1 MDPIMIGIAAVV
13 ILVIVAG
20 VFLMKKGK
28 NETTVDTQTQ
38 VKRPK
43 TLAEQQREL
52 ELQRQSHMPSPATP
66 DLSQTTLQTVQTPN
80 IAESAQHELQ
90 AAEQLIQTQDY
101 DGAITTLRR
110 ALKNHPSHSELN
122 FTLLNSY
129 ALAKDYQHF
138 NTFYLEVLA
147 LNDADLTTQ
156 ANNLKMLVDEEQRIS
171 ARSTVMT
178 DTAEAV
184 ESDGLDFD
192 LPGFKQDSDKPAIN
206 STLQVAMPSVTE
218 AAQPANPVDG
228 ISNNADNELDFD
240 FALDVPETKIAPVTP
255 VPPATKPT
263 TETTAAQ
270 PQSNELTFADFD
282 FDLPSNEP
290 ATAETVPAPALESPT
305 EIFAPIDEPVTTASA
320 SNVNNNNNAISDS
333 DFDFDFSL
341 PETQSTPT
349 ATATAPMLTSPTAA
363 PSADNNIADDFDF
376 DFALDVPET
385 KIAPVTPV
393 PPATKPTTETT
404 AAQPQSNELTFADFD
419 FDLPSNE
426 PATAETVPAP
436 ALESPTEI
444 FAPIDEPVTTASAS
458 NVNNNN
464 NAISD
469 SDFDFDFSL
478 PETQSTPTATATAPM
493 LTSPTAAPSADNNI
507 ADDFD
512 FDFEL
517 NAEPAVTVTP
527 TNDATTETDLSFGAS
542 DIKASSNLTSDAAT
556 SVPFAS
562 DEATDIASFAL
573 DDELLRQAEAASL
586 AKPATPSVAEP
597 VVDLAEVSAP
607 EVKAPKPSDSLLISD
622 DMFDLSFDDST
633 TQAATPANTQ
643 TTTTPIASPETTS
656 IADNAISTT
665 APVVEDLSAILD
677 VIKDID
683 TDTLNV
689 DLAEQYVNLGEYD
702 SAKRL
707 LDEIKDSNNT
717 ALVERATALRQ
728 RIA

>member
-28 NETTVDTQTQ
+28 SQTTVDTQTQ

-52 ELQRQSHMPSPATP
+52 ELQRQSQQPSPYAAP
-66 DLSQTTLQTVQTPN
+66 NLPQSTLQAAQTLN
-80 IAESAQHELQ
+80 TAESAQHELQ

-110 ALKNHPSHSELN
+110 ALKNHPSHSGLN

-138 NTFYLEVLA
+138 NSFYSEVLA

-156 ANNLKMLVDEEQRIS
+156 ANNLKMLVDEEQSIN

-178 DTAEAV
+178 HTPEAV
-184 ESDGLDFD
+184 ESDVLDFD
-192 LPGFKQDSDKPAIN
+192 LPGFNKQESDKPAIN
-206 STLQVAMPSVTE
+206 STSQVAMPSVTE
-218 AAQPANPVDG
+218 MAQPATLANG
-228 ISNNADNELDFD
+228 ASNNADNELDFD

-255 VPPATKPT
+255 VPPETKPT

-270 PQSNELTFADFD
+270 PQSDELTFDDFD

-290 ATAETVPAPALESPT
+290 ATAKTVAAPALESPT

-320 SNVNNNNNAISDS
+320 SNVNNEAISDS

-349 ATATAPMLTSPTAA
+349 ATAVEPMIMTQTAA
-363 PSADNNIADDFDF
+363 PSADNIADDFDF
-376 DFALDVPET
+376 DFD
-385 KIAPVTPV
+385 
-393 PPATKPTTETT
+393 
-404 AAQPQSNELTFADFD
+404 
-419 FDLPSNE
+419 
-426 PATAETVPAP
+426 
-436 ALESPTEI
+436 
-444 FAPIDEPVTTASAS
+444 
-458 NVNNNN
+458 
-464 NAISD
+464 
-469 SDFDFDFSL
+469 
-478 PETQSTPTATATAPM
+478 
-493 LTSPTAAPSADNNI
+493 
-507 ADDFD
+507 
-512 FDFEL
+512 L
-517 NAEPAVTVTP
+517 NAEPAVTP
-527 TNDATTETDLSFGAS
+527 TNDATTETALSFGAS
-542 DIKASSNLTSDAAT
+542 DTKASSNLTSDAAT

-573 DDELLRQAEAASL
+573 DDELILQAEAATL
-586 AKPATPSVAEP
+586 ATVATPSVTEP

-607 EVKAPKPSDSLLISD
+607 IEVKAPSQSDSLLISD
-622 DMFDLSFDDST
+622 DMFDFALDDDTTKAQDATSNVLVTEPTPSDDLIDLSFDDT
-633 TQAATPANTQ
+633 ATQATNQ
-643 TTTTPIASPETTS
+643 TTTTRTASLETTS
-656 IADNAISTT
+656 IADNVSLTT

-717 ALVERATALRQ
+717 ALVERAAALRQ

>member
-28 NETTVDTQTQ
+28 SQTTVDTQTQ

-52 ELQRQSHMPSPATP
+52 ELQRQSQQPSPYAA
-66 DLSQTTLQTVQTPN
+66 PN
-80 IAESAQHELQ
+80 LPQSTLQ
-90 AAEQLIQTQDY
+90 AAQT
-101 DGAITTLRR
+101 
-110 ALKNHPSHSELN
+110 LN
-122 FTLLNSY
+122 LN
-129 ALAKDYQHF
+129 A
-138 NTFYLEVLA
+138 
-147 LNDADLTTQ
+147 Q
-156 ANNLKMLVDEEQRIS
+156 ANNLKTLVDEEQSIN
-171 ARSTVMT
+171 ARSTAMT
-178 DTAEAV
+178 HTAEAV
-184 ESDGLDFD
+184 EPDGLDFD

-206 STLQVAMPSVTE
+206 STLHVVRPTVTQV
-218 AAQPANPVDG
+218 AQPANPVDG
-228 ISNNADNELDFD
+228 ISSKADNELDFD
-240 FALDVPETKIAPVTP
+240 FALDVPETKIAPL
-255 VPPATKPT
+255 T

-270 PQSNELTFADFD
+270 SQSNEFTFDDFD
-282 FDLPSNEP
+282 FDLPSKQP
-290 ATAETVPAPALESPT
+290 ATAATVAAPALESPT

-333 DFDFDFSL
+333 GFDFDFSL
-341 PETQSTPT
+341 PETQSTPA
-349 ATATAPMLTSPTAA
+349 ATATAPMLTT
-363 PSADNNIADDFDF
+363 
-376 DFALDVPET
+376 
-385 KIAPVTPV
+385 
-393 PPATKPTTETT
+393 
-404 AAQPQSNELTFADFD
+404 
-419 FDLPSNE
+419 
-426 PATAETVPAP
+426 
-436 ALESPTEI
+436 
-444 FAPIDEPVTTASAS
+444 
-458 NVNNNN
+458 
-464 NAISD
+464 
-469 SDFDFDFSL
+469 
-478 PETQSTPTATATAPM
+478 
-493 LTSPTAAPSADNNI
+493 PTAAPSADNNI

-527 TNDATTETDLSFGAS
+527 TNDATTEAALSFDTS
-542 DIKASSNLTSDAAT
+542 DIKSSSNLTSDAVT
-556 SVPFAS
+556 SVPVAS

-597 VVDLAEVSAP
+597 VVDLAEVN
-607 EVKAPKPSDSLLISD
+607 APKPSDSLLISD

-643 TTTTPIASPETTS
+643 TTTTPTASPETTS
-656 IADNAISTT
+656 IADKASLKT

>member
-20 VFLMKKGK
+20 FFLMKKGK

-52 ELQRQSHMPSPATP
+52 ELQRQSQMPSPAAP
-66 DLSQTTLQTVQTPN
+66 DLPQTTLQTAQTLN
-80 IAESAQHELQ
+80 TTENAQHELQ

-101 DGAITTLRR
+101 EGAITTLRR
-110 ALKNHPSHSELN
+110 ALKNHPSHSGLN

-138 NTFYLEVLA
+138 NSFYLEVLA
-147 LNDADLTTQ
+147 VNNADLTTQ
-156 ANNLKMLVDEEQRIS
+156 ANNLKMLVDEEQRIT
-171 ARSTVMT
+171 ARSAAMT
-178 DTAEAV
+178 HTAEAV

-206 STLQVAMPSVTE
+206 STSQVAMPSVTE
-218 AAQPANPVDG
+218 AAQPATLANG
-228 ISNNADNELDFD
+228 ASNNADNELDFD

-255 VPPATKPT
+255 VPPETKPT

-270 PQSNELTFADFD
+270 PQSDELTFDDFD

-290 ATAETVPAPALESPT
+290 ATAKTVAAPALESPT
-305 EIFAPIDEPVTTASA
+305 EIVTPVKEESVTTTLA
-320 SNVNNNNNAISDS
+320 SNVNNEAISDS

-349 ATATAPMLTSPTAA
+349 ATAVEPMIMTQTAA
-363 PSADNNIADDFDF
+363 PSADNIADDFDF
-376 DFALDVPET
+376 DFD
-385 KIAPVTPV
+385 
-393 PPATKPTTETT
+393 
-404 AAQPQSNELTFADFD
+404 
-419 FDLPSNE
+419 
-426 PATAETVPAP
+426 
-436 ALESPTEI
+436 
-444 FAPIDEPVTTASAS
+444 
-458 NVNNNN
+458 
-464 NAISD
+464 
-469 SDFDFDFSL
+469 
-478 PETQSTPTATATAPM
+478 
-493 LTSPTAAPSADNNI
+493 
-507 ADDFD
+507 
-512 FDFEL
+512 L
-517 NAEPAVTVTP
+517 NAEPAVTP
-527 TNDATTETDLSFGAS
+527 TNDATTETALSFGAS
-542 DIKASSNLTSDAAT
+542 DTKASSNLTSDAAT

-573 DDELLRQAEAASL
+573 DDELILQAEAASL

-597 VVDLAEVSAP
+597 VVDLAEVNAP
-607 EVKAPKPSDSLLISD
+607 NPSDSLLISD

-643 TTTTPIASPETTS
+643 TTTTPTASLETTS
-656 IADNAISTT
+656 IADNVSLTT

>member
-28 NETTVDTQTQ
+28 SQTTVDTQTQ

-52 ELQRQSHMPSPATP
+52 ELQRQSQQPSPYAA
-66 DLSQTTLQTVQTPN
+66 PN
-80 IAESAQHELQ
+80 LPQSTLQ
-90 AAEQLIQTQDY
+90 AAQT
-101 DGAITTLRR
+101 
-110 ALKNHPSHSELN
+110 LN
-122 FTLLNSY
+122 LN
-129 ALAKDYQHF
+129 A
-138 NTFYLEVLA
+138 
-147 LNDADLTTQ
+147 Q
-156 ANNLKMLVDEEQRIS
+156 ANNLKTLVDEEQSIN
-171 ARSTVMT
+171 ARSTAMT
-178 DTAEAV
+178 HTAEAV
-184 ESDGLDFD
+184 EPDGLDFD

-206 STLQVAMPSVTE
+206 STLHVVRPTVTQV
-218 AAQPANPVDG
+218 AQPANPVDG
-228 ISNNADNELDFD
+228 ISSKADNELDFD
-240 FALDVPETKIAPVTP
+240 FALDVPETKIAPLPT
-255 VPPATKPT
+255 ATEPT

-270 PQSNELTFADFD
+270 SQSNEFTFDDFD
-282 FDLPSNEP
+282 FDLPSKQP
-290 ATAETVPAPALESPT
+290 ATAATVAAPVLESPT
-305 EIFAPIDEPVTTASA
+305 EIVAPVTEEPVTTTSA
-320 SNVNNNNNAISDS
+320 SNVNNNAISDS
-333 DFDFDFSL
+333 GFDFDFSL
-341 PETQSTPT
+341 PETQSTPA
-349 ATATAPMLTSPTAA
+349 ATATAPMLTT
-363 PSADNNIADDFDF
+363 
-376 DFALDVPET
+376 
-385 KIAPVTPV
+385 
-393 PPATKPTTETT
+393 
-404 AAQPQSNELTFADFD
+404 
-419 FDLPSNE
+419 
-426 PATAETVPAP
+426 
-436 ALESPTEI
+436 
-444 FAPIDEPVTTASAS
+444 
-458 NVNNNN
+458 
-464 NAISD
+464 
-469 SDFDFDFSL
+469 
-478 PETQSTPTATATAPM
+478 
-493 LTSPTAAPSADNNI
+493 PTAAPSADNNI

-527 TNDATTETDLSFGAS
+527 TNDATTEADLSFDAS
-542 DIKASSNLTSDAAT
+542 DIKASSNLTSDAVT
-556 SVPFAS
+556 SVPVAS

-597 VVDLAEVSAP
+597 VVDLAEVN
-607 EVKAPKPSDSLLISD
+607 APKPSDSLLISD

-656 IADNAISTT
+656 IADKASLTT
-665 APVVEDLSAILD
+665 APVVEDLSEILD

-717 ALVERATALRQ
+717 ALVERAAALRQ

>member
-1 MDPIMIGIAAVV
+1 MDPIMMGIAAVV
-13 ILVIVAG
+13 ILVIIAG

-28 NETTVDTQTQ
+28 SQTTVDTQTQ

-52 ELQRQSHMPSPATP
+52 ELQRQSQMPSPAAP
-66 DLSQTTLQTVQTPN
+66 DIPQTILQTVQTLN
-80 IAESAQHELQ
+80 TAESAQHELQ

-110 ALKNHPSHSELN
+110 ALKNHPSHSGLN

-138 NTFYLEVLA
+138 NSFYSEVLA

-156 ANNLKMLVDEEQRIS
+156 ANNLKMLVDEEQSIN
-171 ARSTVMT
+171 ARSAAMT
-178 DTAEAV
+178 HTPEAV
-184 ESDGLDFD
+184 ESDVLDFD
-192 LPGFKQDSDKPAIN
+192 LPGFNKQESDKPAIN
-206 STLQVAMPSVTE
+206 STSQVAMPSVTE
-218 AAQPANPVDG
+218 MAQPATLANG
-228 ISNNADNELDFD
+228 ANSNADNELDFD

-255 VPPATKPT
+255 VPPETKPT

-270 PQSNELTFADFD
+270 PQSDELTFDDFD

-290 ATAETVPAPALESPT
+290 ATAKTVAAPALESPT
-305 EIFAPIDEPVTTASA
+305 EIVTPVKEESVTTTLA
-320 SNVNNNNNAISDS
+320 SNVNNEAISDS

-349 ATATAPMLTSPTAA
+349 ATAVEPMIMTQTAA
-363 PSADNNIADDFDF
+363 PSADNIADDFDF
-376 DFALDVPET
+376 DFD
-385 KIAPVTPV
+385 
-393 PPATKPTTETT
+393 
-404 AAQPQSNELTFADFD
+404 
-419 FDLPSNE
+419 
-426 PATAETVPAP
+426 
-436 ALESPTEI
+436 
-444 FAPIDEPVTTASAS
+444 
-458 NVNNNN
+458 
-464 NAISD
+464 
-469 SDFDFDFSL
+469 
-478 PETQSTPTATATAPM
+478 
-493 LTSPTAAPSADNNI
+493 
-507 ADDFD
+507 
-512 FDFEL
+512 L
-517 NAEPAVTVTP
+517 NAEPAVTP
-527 TNDATTETDLSFGAS
+527 TNDATTETALSFGAS
-542 DIKASSNLTSDAAT
+542 DTKASSNLTSDAAT
-556 SVPFAS
+556 SVPVAS

-573 DDELLRQAEAASL
+573 DDELILQAEAATL
-586 AKPATPSVAEP
+586 ATVATPSVTEP

-607 EVKAPKPSDSLLISD
+607 IEVKAPSQSDSLLISD
-622 DMFDLSFDDST
+622 DMFDFALDDDTTKAQDATSNVLVTEPTPSDDLIDLSFDDT
-633 TQAATPANTQ
+633 ATQATNQ
-643 TTTTPIASPETTS
+643 TTTTRTASLETPS
-656 IADNAISTT
+656 IADNVSLTT

>member
-20 VFLMKKGK
+20 VFLMKKG
-28 NETTVDTQTQ
+28 NNQTTVDTQTQ

-52 ELQRQSHMPSPATP
+52 ELQRQSQIPSPAAP
-66 DLSQTTLQTVQTPN
+66 DLPQTTLQTVQTLN
-80 IAESAQHELQ
+80 TAESAQHELQ

-101 DGAITTLRR
+101 EGAITTLRR
-110 ALKNHPSHSELN
+110 ALKNHPSHSGLN

-138 NTFYLEVLA
+138 NTFYSEVLA

-156 ANNLKMLVDEEQRIS
+156 ANNLKMLVDEEQSIN

-178 DTAEAV
+178 DTPEAV

-206 STLQVAMPSVTE
+206 STLQVAMRSVTE
-218 AAQPANPVDG
+218 VTQPATPVDG
-228 ISNNADNELDFD
+228 VSSNADNELDFD
-240 FALDVPETKIAPVTP
+240 FALDAPETKIAPVAP
-255 VPPATKPT
+255 VPPATEPT

-270 PQSNELTFADFD
+270 SQSNELTFDDFD
-282 FDLPSNEP
+282 FDLPSKQP
-290 ATAETVPAPALESPT
+290 ATAETVAAPVLESPT
-305 EIFAPIDEPVTTASA
+305 EIVAPVKEEPVTTTLA
-320 SNVNNNNNAISDS
+320 SNANNEAISDS

-349 ATATAPMLTSPTAA
+349 ATAVEPMLTSPTAT
-363 PSADNNIADDFDF
+363 PRADNIADEFDFDF
-376 DFALDVPET
+376 D
-385 KIAPVTPV
+385 
-393 PPATKPTTETT
+393 
-404 AAQPQSNELTFADFD
+404 
-419 FDLPSNE
+419 
-426 PATAETVPAP
+426 
-436 ALESPTEI
+436 
-444 FAPIDEPVTTASAS
+444 
-458 NVNNNN
+458 
-464 NAISD
+464 
-469 SDFDFDFSL
+469 
-478 PETQSTPTATATAPM
+478 
-493 LTSPTAAPSADNNI
+493 
-507 ADDFD
+507 
-512 FDFEL
+512 L
-517 NAEPAVTVTP
+517 NAEPAVTP
-527 TNDATTETDLSFGAS
+527 TNDVTTEADLSFDAS
-542 DIKASSNLTSDAAT
+542 DTKASSNLTSDAVT
-556 SVPFAS
+556 SVPVAS
-562 DEATDIASFAL
+562 DEATDIASFDL
-573 DDELLRQAEAASL
+573 DDELLLQAEAATL
-586 AKPATPSVAEP
+586 ATPATPSVAEP

-607 EVKAPKPSDSLLISD
+607 IEVKAPSQSDTLLISD
-622 DMFDLSFDDST
+622 DMFDFALDDDTTKAQDATSNVLVTEPTPSDDLIDLSFDG
-633 TQAATPANTQ
+633 ATNQ
-643 TTTTPIASPETTS
+643 TTTTPTASLETPS
-656 IADNAISTT
+656 VADNAISTT

-717 ALVERATALRQ
+717 ALLERATALRQ

>member
-20 VFLMKKGK
+20 FFLMKKGK
-28 NETTVDTQTQ
+28 SQTTVDTQTQ

-52 ELQRQSHMPSPATP
+52 ELQRQSQQPSPYAA
-66 DLSQTTLQTVQTPN
+66 PN
-80 IAESAQHELQ
+80 LPQSTLQ
-90 AAEQLIQTQDY
+90 AAQT
-101 DGAITTLRR
+101 
-110 ALKNHPSHSELN
+110 LN
-122 FTLLNSY
+122 LN
-129 ALAKDYQHF
+129 A
-138 NTFYLEVLA
+138 
-147 LNDADLTTQ
+147 Q
-156 ANNLKMLVDEEQRIS
+156 ANNLKTLVDEEQSIN
-171 ARSTVMT
+171 ARSTAMT
-178 DTAEAV
+178 HTAEAV
-184 ESDGLDFD
+184 EPDGLDFD

-206 STLQVAMPSVTE
+206 STLHVVRPTVTQV
-218 AAQPANPVDG
+218 AQPANPVDG
-228 ISNNADNELDFD
+228 ISSKADNELDFD
-240 FALDVPETKIAPVTP
+240 FALDVPETKIAPLPT
-255 VPPATKPT
+255 ATEPT

-270 PQSNELTFADFD
+270 SQSNEFTFNDFD
-282 FDLPSNEP
+282 FDPPSKEP
-290 ATAETVPAPALESPT
+290 ATAATVAAPALESPT

-341 PETQSTPT
+341 PDTPSTT
-349 ATATAPMLTSPTAA
+349 AATAVEPMATTSAA
-363 PSADNNIADDFDF
+363 PSAEK
-376 DFALDVPET
+376 L
-385 KIAPVTPV
+385 
-393 PPATKPTTETT
+393 
-404 AAQPQSNELTFADFD
+404 
-419 FDLPSNE
+419 
-426 PATAETVPAP
+426 
-436 ALESPTEI
+436 
-444 FAPIDEPVTTASAS
+444 
-458 NVNNNN
+458 
-464 NAISD
+464 
-469 SDFDFDFSL
+469 
-478 PETQSTPTATATAPM
+478 
-493 LTSPTAAPSADNNI
+493 

-517 NAEPAVTVTP
+517 NVKPTVTP
-527 TNDATTETDLSFGAS
+527 TNDVTAEAALNLDAS
-542 DIKASSNLTSDAAT
+542 DTKASSNLTSDAVT
-556 SVPFAS
+556 SVPVAS

-597 VVDLAEVSAP
+597 VVDLAEVN
-607 EVKAPKPSDSLLISD
+607 APKPSDSLLISD

-643 TTTTPIASPETTS
+643 TTTTPTASLETTS
-656 IADNAISTT
+656 IADEGSPTA

>member
-28 NETTVDTQTQ
+28 SQTTVDTQTQ

-52 ELQRQSHMPSPATP
+52 ELQRQSQQPSPYAA
-66 DLSQTTLQTVQTPN
+66 PN
-80 IAESAQHELQ
+80 LPQSTLQ
-90 AAEQLIQTQDY
+90 AAQT
-101 DGAITTLRR
+101 
-110 ALKNHPSHSELN
+110 LN
-122 FTLLNSY
+122 LN
-129 ALAKDYQHF
+129 A
-138 NTFYLEVLA
+138 
-147 LNDADLTTQ
+147 Q
-156 ANNLKMLVDEEQRIS
+156 ANNLKTLVDEEQSIN
-171 ARSTVMT
+171 ARSTAMT
-178 DTAEAV
+178 HTAEAV
-184 ESDGLDFD
+184 EPDGLDFD

-206 STLQVAMPSVTE
+206 STLHVVRPTVTQV
-218 AAQPANPVDG
+218 AQPANPVDG
-228 ISNNADNELDFD
+228 ISSKADNELDFD
-240 FALDVPETKIAPVTP
+240 FALDVPETKIAPLPT
-255 VPPATKPT
+255 ATEPT

-270 PQSNELTFADFD
+270 SQSNEFTFDDFD
-282 FDLPSNEP
+282 FDPPSKEP
-290 ATAETVPAPALESPT
+290 ATAATVAAPALESPT

-333 DFDFDFSL
+333 GFDFDFSL
-341 PETQSTPT
+341 PETQSTPA
-349 ATATAPMLTSPTAA
+349 ATATAPMLTT
-363 PSADNNIADDFDF
+363 
-376 DFALDVPET
+376 
-385 KIAPVTPV
+385 
-393 PPATKPTTETT
+393 
-404 AAQPQSNELTFADFD
+404 
-419 FDLPSNE
+419 
-426 PATAETVPAP
+426 
-436 ALESPTEI
+436 
-444 FAPIDEPVTTASAS
+444 
-458 NVNNNN
+458 
-464 NAISD
+464 
-469 SDFDFDFSL
+469 
-478 PETQSTPTATATAPM
+478 
-493 LTSPTAAPSADNNI
+493 PTAAPSADNNI

-527 TNDATTETDLSFGAS
+527 TNDATTEADLSFDTS
-542 DIKASSNLTSDAAT
+542 DIKASSNLTSDAVT
-556 SVPFAS
+556 SVPVAS

-597 VVDLAEVSAP
+597 VVDLAEVN
-607 EVKAPKPSDSLLISD
+607 APKPSDSLLISD

-643 TTTTPIASPETTS
+643 TTTTPTASPETTS
-656 IADNAISTT
+656 IADKASLKT

>member
-28 NETTVDTQTQ
+28 SQTTVDTQTQ

-52 ELQRQSHMPSPATP
+52 ELQRQSQQPSPYAA
-66 DLSQTTLQTVQTPN
+66 PN
-80 IAESAQHELQ
+80 LPQSTLQ
-90 AAEQLIQTQDY
+90 AAQT
-101 DGAITTLRR
+101 
-110 ALKNHPSHSELN
+110 LN
-122 FTLLNSY
+122 LN
-129 ALAKDYQHF
+129 A
-138 NTFYLEVLA
+138 
-147 LNDADLTTQ
+147 Q
-156 ANNLKMLVDEEQRIS
+156 ANNLKTLVDEEQSIN
-171 ARSTVMT
+171 ARSTAMT
-178 DTAEAV
+178 HTAEAV
-184 ESDGLDFD
+184 EPDGLDFD

-206 STLQVAMPSVTE
+206 STLHVVRPTVTQV
-218 AAQPANPVDG
+218 AQPANPVDG
-228 ISNNADNELDFD
+228 ISSKADNELDFD
-240 FALDVPETKIAPVTP
+240 FALDVPETKIAPLPT
-255 VPPATKPT
+255 ATEPT

-270 PQSNELTFADFD
+270 SQSNEFTFDDFD
-282 FDLPSNEP
+282 FDPPSKEP
-290 ATAETVPAPALESPT
+290 ATAATVAAPALESPT

-333 DFDFDFSL
+333 GFDFDFSL
-341 PETQSTPT
+341 PETQSTP
-349 ATATAPMLTSPTAA
+349 A
-363 PSADNNIADDFDF
+363 
-376 DFALDVPET
+376 
-385 KIAPVTPV
+385 
-393 PPATKPTTETT
+393 
-404 AAQPQSNELTFADFD
+404 
-419 FDLPSNE
+419 
-426 PATAETVPAP
+426 
-436 ALESPTEI
+436 
-444 FAPIDEPVTTASAS
+444 
-458 NVNNNN
+458 
-464 NAISD
+464 
-469 SDFDFDFSL
+469 
-478 PETQSTPTATATAPM
+478 ATATAPM

-517 NAEPAVTVTP
+517 NAKPAVTVTP
-527 TNDATTETDLSFGAS
+527 TNDATTEADLSFDAS
-542 DIKASSNLTSDAAT
+542 DIKASSNLTSDAVT
-556 SVPFAS
+556 SVPVAS

-597 VVDLAEVSAP
+597 VVDLAEVN
-607 EVKAPKPSDSLLISD
+607 APKPSDSLLISD

-643 TTTTPIASPETTS
+643 TTTTPTASPETTS
-656 IADNAISTT
+656 IADKASLKT
-665 APVVEDLSAILD
+665 APVVEDLSEILD

>member
-28 NETTVDTQTQ
+28 SQTTVDTQTQ

-52 ELQRQSHMPSPATP
+52 ELQRQSQQPSPYAA
-66 DLSQTTLQTVQTPN
+66 PN
-80 IAESAQHELQ
+80 LPQSTLQ
-90 AAEQLIQTQDY
+90 AAQT
-101 DGAITTLRR
+101 
-110 ALKNHPSHSELN
+110 LN
-122 FTLLNSY
+122 LN
-129 ALAKDYQHF
+129 A
-138 NTFYLEVLA
+138 
-147 LNDADLTTQ
+147 Q
-156 ANNLKMLVDEEQRIS
+156 ANNLKTLVDEEQSIN
-171 ARSTVMT
+171 ARSTAMT
-178 DTAEAV
+178 HTAEAV
-184 ESDGLDFD
+184 EPDGLDFD

-206 STLQVAMPSVTE
+206 STLHVVRPTVTQV
-218 AAQPANPVDG
+218 AQPANPVDG
-228 ISNNADNELDFD
+228 ISSKADNELDFD
-240 FALDVPETKIAPVTP
+240 FALDVPETKIAPLPT
-255 VPPATKPT
+255 ATEPT

-270 PQSNELTFADFD
+270 SQSNELTFDDFD
-282 FDLPSNEP
+282 FDLPSKQP
-290 ATAETVPAPALESPT
+290 ATAATVAAPALESPT

-349 ATATAPMLTSPTAA
+349 ATAVEPMITTLTAA
-363 PSADNNIADDFDF
+363 PRADNNIADEF
-376 DFALDVPET
+376 
-385 KIAPVTPV
+385 
-393 PPATKPTTETT
+393 
-404 AAQPQSNELTFADFD
+404 DFD
-419 FDLPSNE
+419 FDL
-426 PATAETVPAP
+426 
-436 ALESPTEI
+436 
-444 FAPIDEPVTTASAS
+444 
-458 NVNNNN
+458 
-464 NAISD
+464 
-469 SDFDFDFSL
+469 
-478 PETQSTPTATATAPM
+478 
-493 LTSPTAAPSADNNI
+493 
-507 ADDFD
+507 
-512 FDFEL
+512 
-517 NAEPAVTVTP
+517 NAEPAVTP
-527 TNDATTETDLSFGAS
+527 TNDATTETALSFGAS
-542 DIKASSNLTSDAAT
+542 DTKASSNLTSDAAT
-556 SVPFAS
+556 SVPVAS

-597 VVDLAEVSAP
+597 VVDLAEVN
-607 EVKAPKPSDSLLISD
+607 APKPSDSLLISD

-643 TTTTPIASPETTS
+643 TTTTPIASPKTTS
-656 IADNAISTT
+656 IADKASLTT

>member
-28 NETTVDTQTQ
+28 SQTTVDTQTQ

-52 ELQRQSHMPSPATP
+52 ELQRQSQQPSPYAA
-66 DLSQTTLQTVQTPN
+66 PN
-80 IAESAQHELQ
+80 LPQSTLQ
-90 AAEQLIQTQDY
+90 AAQT
-101 DGAITTLRR
+101 
-110 ALKNHPSHSELN
+110 LN
-122 FTLLNSY
+122 LN
-129 ALAKDYQHF
+129 A
-138 NTFYLEVLA
+138 
-147 LNDADLTTQ
+147 Q
-156 ANNLKMLVDEEQRIS
+156 ANNLKTLVDEEQSIN
-171 ARSTVMT
+171 ARSTAMT
-178 DTAEAV
+178 HTAEAV
-184 ESDGLDFD
+184 EPDGLDFD

-206 STLQVAMPSVTE
+206 STLHVVRPTVTQV
-218 AAQPANPVDG
+218 AQPANPVDG
-228 ISNNADNELDFD
+228 ISSKADNELDFD
-240 FALDVPETKIAPVTP
+240 FALDVPETKIAPLPT
-255 VPPATKPT
+255 ATEPT

-270 PQSNELTFADFD
+270 SQSNEFTFDDFD
-282 FDLPSNEP
+282 FDPPSKEP
-290 ATAETVPAPALESPT
+290 ATAATVAAPALESPT

-333 DFDFDFSL
+333 GFDFDFSL
-341 PETQSTPT
+341 PETQSTPA
-349 ATATAPMLTSPTAA
+349 ATATAPMLTT
-363 PSADNNIADDFDF
+363 
-376 DFALDVPET
+376 
-385 KIAPVTPV
+385 
-393 PPATKPTTETT
+393 
-404 AAQPQSNELTFADFD
+404 
-419 FDLPSNE
+419 
-426 PATAETVPAP
+426 
-436 ALESPTEI
+436 
-444 FAPIDEPVTTASAS
+444 
-458 NVNNNN
+458 
-464 NAISD
+464 
-469 SDFDFDFSL
+469 
-478 PETQSTPTATATAPM
+478 
-493 LTSPTAAPSADNNI
+493 PTAAPSADNNI

-527 TNDATTETDLSFGAS
+527 TNDATTEADLSFDTS
-542 DIKASSNLTSDAAT
+542 DIKSSSNLTSDAVT
-556 SVPFAS
+556 SVPVAS

-597 VVDLAEVSAP
+597 VVDLAEVN
-607 EVKAPKPSDSLLISD
+607 APKPSDSLLISD

-656 IADNAISTT
+656 IADKASLTT

-717 ALVERATALRQ
+717 ALVERAAALRQ

>member
-28 NETTVDTQTQ
+28 SQTTVDTQTQ

-52 ELQRQSHMPSPATP
+52 ELQRQSQQPSPYAA
-66 DLSQTTLQTVQTPN
+66 PN
-80 IAESAQHELQ
+80 LPQSTLQ
-90 AAEQLIQTQDY
+90 AAQT
-101 DGAITTLRR
+101 
-110 ALKNHPSHSELN
+110 LN
-122 FTLLNSY
+122 LN
-129 ALAKDYQHF
+129 A
-138 NTFYLEVLA
+138 
-147 LNDADLTTQ
+147 Q
-156 ANNLKMLVDEEQRIS
+156 ANNLKTLVDEEQSIN
-171 ARSTVMT
+171 ARSTAMT
-178 DTAEAV
+178 HTAEAV
-184 ESDGLDFD
+184 EPDGLDFD

-206 STLQVAMPSVTE
+206 STLHVVRPTVTQV
-218 AAQPANPVDG
+218 AQPANPVDG
-228 ISNNADNELDFD
+228 ISSKADNELDFD
-240 FALDVPETKIAPVTP
+240 FALDVPETKIAPLPT
-255 VPPATKPT
+255 ATEPT

-270 PQSNELTFADFD
+270 SQSNEFTFDDFD
-282 FDLPSNEP
+282 FDPPSKEP
-290 ATAETVPAPALESPT
+290 ATAATVAAPALESPT

-333 DFDFDFSL
+333 GFDFDFSL
-341 PETQSTPT
+341 PETQSTPA
-349 ATATAPMLTSPTAA
+349 ATATAPMLTT
-363 PSADNNIADDFDF
+363 
-376 DFALDVPET
+376 
-385 KIAPVTPV
+385 
-393 PPATKPTTETT
+393 
-404 AAQPQSNELTFADFD
+404 
-419 FDLPSNE
+419 
-426 PATAETVPAP
+426 
-436 ALESPTEI
+436 
-444 FAPIDEPVTTASAS
+444 
-458 NVNNNN
+458 
-464 NAISD
+464 
-469 SDFDFDFSL
+469 
-478 PETQSTPTATATAPM
+478 
-493 LTSPTAAPSADNNI
+493 PTAAPSADNNI

-527 TNDATTETDLSFGAS
+527 TNDATTEAALSFDAS
-542 DIKASSNLTSDAAT
+542 DTKASSNLTSDAVT
-556 SVPFAS
+556 SVPVAS

-597 VVDLAEVSAP
+597 VVDLAEVN
-607 EVKAPKPSDSLLISD
+607 APKPSDSLLISD

-643 TTTTPIASPETTS
+643 TTTTPTASPETTS
-656 IADNAISTT
+656 IADKASLTT

>member
-28 NETTVDTQTQ
+28 SQTTVDTQTQ

-52 ELQRQSHMPSPATP
+52 ELQRQSQMPSPAAP
-66 DLSQTTLQTVQTPN
+66 DLWQTTLQTAQTLN
-80 IAESAQHELQ
+80 TAESAQHELQ

-101 DGAITTLRR
+101 EGAITTLRR
-110 ALKNHPSHSELN
+110 ALKNHPSHSGLN

-129 ALAKDYQHF
+129 ALVRDYQHF
-138 NTFYLEVLA
+138 NSFYLEVLA
-147 LNDADLTTQ
+147 VNDADLTTQ
-156 ANNLKMLVDEEQRIS
+156 ANNLKMLVDEEQSIT
-171 ARSTVMT
+171 ARSAAMT

-192 LPGFKQDSDKPAIN
+192 LLDFKQDSDKPAIN
-206 STLQVAMPSVTE
+206 STLHVVRPSVTQV
-218 AAQPANPVDG
+218 AQPANPVDG
-228 ISNNADNELDFD
+228 ISSKADNELDFD
-240 FALDVPETKIAPVTP
+240 FALDVPETKIAPL
-255 VPPATKPT
+255 T

-270 PQSNELTFADFD
+270 SQSNEFTFDDFD
-282 FDLPSNEP
+282 FDPPSKQP
-290 ATAETVPAPALESPT
+290 ATAATVAAPALESPT

-341 PETQSTPT
+341 PETQSTP
-349 ATATAPMLTSPTAA
+349 A
-363 PSADNNIADDFDF
+363 
-376 DFALDVPET
+376 
-385 KIAPVTPV
+385 
-393 PPATKPTTETT
+393 
-404 AAQPQSNELTFADFD
+404 
-419 FDLPSNE
+419 
-426 PATAETVPAP
+426 
-436 ALESPTEI
+436 
-444 FAPIDEPVTTASAS
+444 
-458 NVNNNN
+458 
-464 NAISD
+464 
-469 SDFDFDFSL
+469 
-478 PETQSTPTATATAPM
+478 ATATAPM

-517 NAEPAVTVTP
+517 NAKPAVTVTP
-527 TNDATTETDLSFGAS
+527 TNDATTEADLSFDAS
-542 DIKASSNLTSDAAT
+542 DIKASSNLTSDAVT
-556 SVPFAS
+556 SVPVAS

-597 VVDLAEVSAP
+597 VVDLAEVN
-607 EVKAPKPSDSLLISD
+607 APKPSDSLLISD

-643 TTTTPIASPETTS
+643 TTTTPTASPETTS
-656 IADNAISTT
+656 IADKASLKT

>member
-13 ILVIVAG
+13 ILVVIAG

-28 NETTVDTQTQ
+28 NQTTVDTQTQ

-52 ELQRQSHMPSPATP
+52 ELQRQSQMPSPAAP
-66 DLSQTTLQTVQTPN
+66 DLPQTTLQTAQTLN
-80 IAESAQHELQ
+80 TTESAQHELQ

-101 DGAITTLRR
+101 EGAITTLRR
-110 ALKNHPSHSELN
+110 ALKNHPSHSGLN

-138 NTFYLEVLA
+138 NSFYLEVLA
-147 LNDADLTTQ
+147 LNDIDLTTQ
-156 ANNLKMLVDEEQRIS
+156 ANNLKTLVDEEQSIN
-171 ARSTVMT
+171 ARSTAMT
-178 DTAEAV
+178 HTAEAV
-184 ESDGLDFD
+184 EPDGLDFD

-206 STLQVAMPSVTE
+206 STLHVVRPTVTQV
-218 AAQPANPVDG
+218 AQPANPVDG
-228 ISNNADNELDFD
+228 ISSKADNELDFD
-240 FALDVPETKIAPVTP
+240 FALDVPETKIAPLPT
-255 VPPATKPT
+255 ATEPT

-270 PQSNELTFADFD
+270 SQSNEFTFDDFD
-282 FDLPSNEP
+282 FDLPSKEP
-290 ATAETVPAPALESPT
+290 ATAETVAAPALESPT

-333 DFDFDFSL
+333 GFDFDFSL
-341 PETQSTPT
+341 PETQSTPA
-349 ATATAPMLTSPTAA
+349 ATATAPMLTT
-363 PSADNNIADDFDF
+363 
-376 DFALDVPET
+376 
-385 KIAPVTPV
+385 
-393 PPATKPTTETT
+393 
-404 AAQPQSNELTFADFD
+404 
-419 FDLPSNE
+419 
-426 PATAETVPAP
+426 
-436 ALESPTEI
+436 
-444 FAPIDEPVTTASAS
+444 
-458 NVNNNN
+458 
-464 NAISD
+464 
-469 SDFDFDFSL
+469 
-478 PETQSTPTATATAPM
+478 
-493 LTSPTAAPSADNNI
+493 PTAAPSADNNI

-527 TNDATTETDLSFGAS
+527 TNDATTEAALSFDTS
-542 DIKASSNLTSDAAT
+542 DIKSSSNLTSDAVT
-556 SVPFAS
+556 SVPVAS

-597 VVDLAEVSAP
+597 VVDLAEVN
-607 EVKAPKPSDSLLISD
+607 APKPSDSLLISD

-656 IADNAISTT
+656 IADKASLTT
-665 APVVEDLSAILD
+665 APVVEDLSEILD

>member
-13 ILVIVAG
+13 ILVVIAG

-28 NETTVDTQTQ
+28 NQTTVDTQTQ

-52 ELQRQSHMPSPATP
+52 ELQRQSQQPSPYAA
-66 DLSQTTLQTVQTPN
+66 PN
-80 IAESAQHELQ
+80 LPQSTLQ
-90 AAEQLIQTQDY
+90 AAQT
-101 DGAITTLRR
+101 
-110 ALKNHPSHSELN
+110 LN
-122 FTLLNSY
+122 LN
-129 ALAKDYQHF
+129 A
-138 NTFYLEVLA
+138 
-147 LNDADLTTQ
+147 Q
-156 ANNLKMLVDEEQRIS
+156 ANNLKTLVDEEQSIN
-171 ARSTVMT
+171 ARSTAMT
-178 DTAEAV
+178 HTAEAV
-184 ESDGLDFD
+184 EPDGLDFD

-206 STLQVAMPSVTE
+206 STLHVVRPTVTQV
-218 AAQPANPVDG
+218 AQPANPVDG
-228 ISNNADNELDFD
+228 ISSKADNELDFD
-240 FALDVPETKIAPVTP
+240 FALDVPETKIAPLPT
-255 VPPATKPT
+255 ATEPT

-270 PQSNELTFADFD
+270 SQSNEFTFDDFD
-282 FDLPSNEP
+282 FDPPSKEP
-290 ATAETVPAPALESPT
+290 ATAATVAAPALESPT

-320 SNVNNNNNAISDS
+320 SNVNNNNKAISDS
-333 DFDFDFSL
+333 GFDFDFSL
-341 PETQSTPT
+341 PETQSTPA
-349 ATATAPMLTSPTAA
+349 ATATAPMLTT
-363 PSADNNIADDFDF
+363 
-376 DFALDVPET
+376 
-385 KIAPVTPV
+385 
-393 PPATKPTTETT
+393 
-404 AAQPQSNELTFADFD
+404 
-419 FDLPSNE
+419 
-426 PATAETVPAP
+426 
-436 ALESPTEI
+436 
-444 FAPIDEPVTTASAS
+444 
-458 NVNNNN
+458 
-464 NAISD
+464 
-469 SDFDFDFSL
+469 
-478 PETQSTPTATATAPM
+478 
-493 LTSPTAAPSADNNI
+493 PTAAPSADNNI

-527 TNDATTETDLSFGAS
+527 TNDATTEAALSFDTS
-542 DIKASSNLTSDAAT
+542 DIKSSSNLTSDAVT
-556 SVPFAS
+556 SVPVAS

-597 VVDLAEVSAP
+597 VVDLAEVNAP
-607 EVKAPKPSDSLLISD
+607 NPSDSLLISD

-656 IADNAISTT
+656 IADKASLTT
-665 APVVEDLSAILD
+665 APVVEDLSEILD

-717 ALVERATALRQ
+717 ALVERATALRH

>member
-28 NETTVDTQTQ
+28 SQTTVDTQTE

-52 ELQRQSHMPSPATP
+52 ELQRQSQMPSPAAP
-66 DLSQTTLQTVQTPN
+66 NLPQTTLQTAQTLN
-80 IAESAQHELQ
+80 TAESAQHELQ

-110 ALKNHPSHSELN
+110 ALKNHPSHSGLN

-138 NTFYLEVLA
+138 NSFYSEVLA

-156 ANNLKMLVDEEQRIS
+156 ANNLKMLVDEEQSIN

-178 DTAEAV
+178 HTPEAV
-184 ESDGLDFD
+184 ESDVLDFD
-192 LPGFKQDSDKPAIN
+192 LPGFNKQESDKPAIN
-206 STLQVAMPSVTE
+206 STSQVAMPSVTE
-218 AAQPANPVDG
+218 MAQPATLANG
-228 ISNNADNELDFD
+228 ASNNADNELDFD

-255 VPPATKPT
+255 VPPETKPT

-270 PQSNELTFADFD
+270 PQSDELTFDDFD

-290 ATAETVPAPALESPT
+290 ATAKTVAAPALESPT
-305 EIFAPIDEPVTTASA
+305 EIVTPVKEESVTTTLA
-320 SNVNNNNNAISDS
+320 SNVNNEAISDS

-349 ATATAPMLTSPTAA
+349 ATAVEPMIMTQTAA
-363 PSADNNIADDFDF
+363 PSADNIADDFDF
-376 DFALDVPET
+376 DFD
-385 KIAPVTPV
+385 
-393 PPATKPTTETT
+393 
-404 AAQPQSNELTFADFD
+404 
-419 FDLPSNE
+419 
-426 PATAETVPAP
+426 
-436 ALESPTEI
+436 
-444 FAPIDEPVTTASAS
+444 
-458 NVNNNN
+458 
-464 NAISD
+464 
-469 SDFDFDFSL
+469 
-478 PETQSTPTATATAPM
+478 
-493 LTSPTAAPSADNNI
+493 
-507 ADDFD
+507 
-512 FDFEL
+512 L
-517 NAEPAVTVTP
+517 NAEPAVAP
-527 TNDATTETDLSFGAS
+527 TNDTTTEADLSFDAS
-542 DIKASSNLTSDAAT
+542 DSKASSNLTSDAAT

-573 DDELLRQAEAASL
+573 DDELILQAEAATL
-586 AKPATPSVAEP
+586 ATVATPSVAEP
-597 VVDLAEVSAP
+597 VVDLAEVN
-607 EVKAPKPSDSLLISD
+607 APKPSDSLLISD

-643 TTTTPIASPETTS
+643 TTTTPTASPETTS
-656 IADNAISTT
+656 IADKASLKT

>member
-28 NETTVDTQTQ
+28 NQTTVDSQTQ

-52 ELQRQSHMPSPATP
+52 ELQRQSQIPSPAAP
-66 DLSQTTLQTVQTPN
+66 DLPQTTLQT
-80 IAESAQHELQ
+80 AQ
-90 AAEQLIQTQDY
+90 
-101 DGAITTLRR
+101 
-110 ALKNHPSHSELN
+110 NLN
-122 FTLLNSY
+122 
-129 ALAKDYQHF
+129 
-138 NTFYLEVLA
+138 
-147 LNDADLTTQ
+147 LTTQ
-156 ANNLKMLVDEEQRIS
+156 ANNLKMLVDEEQSIT
-171 ARSTVMT
+171 ARSAAMT
-178 DTAEAV
+178 HTAEVV

-192 LPGFKQDSDKPAIN
+192 LPGFNKQESDKPAIN
-206 STLQVAMPSVTE
+206 STSQVAMPSVTE
-218 AAQPANPVDG
+218 MAQPATLANG
-228 ISNNADNELDFD
+228 ASNNADNELDFD

-255 VPPATKPT
+255 VPPETKPT

-270 PQSNELTFADFD
+270 PQSDELTFDDFD

-290 ATAETVPAPALESPT
+290 ATAKTVAAPALESPT
-305 EIFAPIDEPVTTASA
+305 EIVTPVKEESVTTTLA
-320 SNVNNNNNAISDS
+320 SNVNNEAISDS

-349 ATATAPMLTSPTAA
+349 ATAVEPMIMTQTAA
-363 PSADNNIADDFDF
+363 PSADNIADDFDF
-376 DFALDVPET
+376 DFD
-385 KIAPVTPV
+385 
-393 PPATKPTTETT
+393 
-404 AAQPQSNELTFADFD
+404 
-419 FDLPSNE
+419 
-426 PATAETVPAP
+426 
-436 ALESPTEI
+436 
-444 FAPIDEPVTTASAS
+444 
-458 NVNNNN
+458 
-464 NAISD
+464 
-469 SDFDFDFSL
+469 
-478 PETQSTPTATATAPM
+478 
-493 LTSPTAAPSADNNI
+493 
-507 ADDFD
+507 
-512 FDFEL
+512 L
-517 NAEPAVTVTP
+517 NAEPAVTP
-527 TNDATTETDLSFGAS
+527 TNDATTETALSFGAS
-542 DIKASSNLTSDAAT
+542 DTKASSNLTSDAAT

-573 DDELLRQAEAASL
+573 DDELILQAEAATL
-586 AKPATPSVAEP
+586 ATVATPSVTEP

-607 EVKAPKPSDSLLISD
+607 IEVKAPSQSDSLLISD
-622 DMFDLSFDDST
+622 DMFDFALDDDTTKAQDATSNVLVTEPTPSDDLIDLSFDDT
-633 TQAATPANTQ
+633 ATQATNQ
-643 TTTTPIASPETTS
+643 TTTTRTASLETTS
-656 IADNAISTT
+656 IADNVSLTT

>member
-52 ELQRQSHMPSPATP
+52 ELQRQSQMPSQAAP
-66 DLSQTTLQTVQTPN
+66 DLSQTTLQTVQNLNTD
-80 IAESAQHELQ
+80 ESAQHELQ

-101 DGAITTLRR
+101 EGAITTLRR

-156 ANNLKMLVDEEQRIS
+156 ANNLKTLVDEDQSIN
-171 ARSTVMT
+171 ARSAAMT

-206 STLQVAMPSVTE
+206 STSQVAMPSVTE
-218 AAQPANPVDG
+218 AAQPAILANG
-228 ISNNADNELDFD
+228 ANSNADNELDFD

-255 VPPATKPT
+255 VPPETDPT
-263 TETTAAQ
+263 NETTAAQ
-270 PQSNELTFADFD
+270 SQSNELTFDDFD

-305 EIFAPIDEPVTTASA
+305 EIFAPIDEPVATTLA
-320 SNVNNNNNAISDS
+320 SNVNHEAISDS

-341 PETQSTPT
+341 PDTPSTT
-349 ATATAPMLTSPTAA
+349 ATTAVEPMTTTSAA
-363 PSADNNIADDFDF
+363 PSADNIADEF
-376 DFALDVPET
+376 
-385 KIAPVTPV
+385 
-393 PPATKPTTETT
+393 
-404 AAQPQSNELTFADFD
+404 DFD
-419 FDLPSNE
+419 FDL
-426 PATAETVPAP
+426 
-436 ALESPTEI
+436 
-444 FAPIDEPVTTASAS
+444 
-458 NVNNNN
+458 
-464 NAISD
+464 
-469 SDFDFDFSL
+469 
-478 PETQSTPTATATAPM
+478 
-493 LTSPTAAPSADNNI
+493 
-507 ADDFD
+507 
-512 FDFEL
+512 
-517 NAEPAVTVTP
+517 NAEPAVTP
-527 TNDATTETDLSFGAS
+527 TNDATTEADLSVDAS
-542 DIKASSNLTSDAAT
+542 DTKASSNLTSDAAT
-556 SVPFAS
+556 SVPVAS
-562 DEATDIASFAL
+562 DEATDIASFDL

-586 AKPATPSVAEP
+586 ATPATPSVAEP

-607 EVKAPKPSDSLLISD
+607 SPSDSLLISD
-622 DMFDLSFDDST
+622 DMFDFALDDDTTKAQDATSNVFVTEPIPSDDLIDLSFDDT
-633 TQAATPANTQ
+633 ATQATNQ
-643 TTTTPIASPETTS
+643 TTTTPTASLETTS
-656 IADNAISTT
+656 VADNASLTT
-665 APVVEDLSAILD
+665 APVIEDLSAILD

-707 LDEIKDSNNT
+707 LNEVLIQGTSEQQNQAKVLLDRT
-717 ALVERATALRQ
+717 A
-728 RIA
+728 

>member
-28 NETTVDTQTQ
+28 SQTTVDTQTQ

-52 ELQRQSHMPSPATP
+52 ELQRQSQQPSPYAA
-66 DLSQTTLQTVQTPN
+66 PN
-80 IAESAQHELQ
+80 LPQSTLQ
-90 AAEQLIQTQDY
+90 AAQT
-101 DGAITTLRR
+101 
-110 ALKNHPSHSELN
+110 LN
-122 FTLLNSY
+122 LN
-129 ALAKDYQHF
+129 A
-138 NTFYLEVLA
+138 
-147 LNDADLTTQ
+147 Q
-156 ANNLKMLVDEEQRIS
+156 ANNLKTLVDEEQSIN
-171 ARSTVMT
+171 ARSTAMT
-178 DTAEAV
+178 HTAEAV
-184 ESDGLDFD
+184 EPDGLDFD

-206 STLQVAMPSVTE
+206 STLHVVRPTVTQV
-218 AAQPANPVDG
+218 AQPANPVDG
-228 ISNNADNELDFD
+228 ISSKADNELDFD
-240 FALDVPETKIAPVTP
+240 FALDVPETKIAPLPT
-255 VPPATKPT
+255 ATEPT

-270 PQSNELTFADFD
+270 SQSNEFTFDDFD
-282 FDLPSNEP
+282 FDPPSKEP
-290 ATAETVPAPALESPT
+290 ATAATVAAPALESPT

-333 DFDFDFSL
+333 GFDFDFSL
-341 PETQSTPT
+341 PETQSTPA
-349 ATATAPMLTSPTAA
+349 ATATAPMLTT
-363 PSADNNIADDFDF
+363 
-376 DFALDVPET
+376 
-385 KIAPVTPV
+385 
-393 PPATKPTTETT
+393 
-404 AAQPQSNELTFADFD
+404 
-419 FDLPSNE
+419 
-426 PATAETVPAP
+426 
-436 ALESPTEI
+436 
-444 FAPIDEPVTTASAS
+444 
-458 NVNNNN
+458 
-464 NAISD
+464 
-469 SDFDFDFSL
+469 
-478 PETQSTPTATATAPM
+478 
-493 LTSPTAAPSADNNI
+493 PTAAPSADNNI

-527 TNDATTETDLSFGAS
+527 TNDATTEAALSFDTS
-542 DIKASSNLTSDAAT
+542 DIKSSSNLTSDAVT
-556 SVPFAS
+556 SVPVAS

-597 VVDLAEVSAP
+597 VVDLAEVN
-607 EVKAPKPSDSLLISD
+607 APKPSDSLLISD

-656 IADNAISTT
+656 IADNASLTT

>member
-28 NETTVDTQTQ
+28 SQTTVDTQTQ

-52 ELQRQSHMPSPATP
+52 ELQRQSQQPSPYAA
-66 DLSQTTLQTVQTPN
+66 PN
-80 IAESAQHELQ
+80 LPQSTLQ
-90 AAEQLIQTQDY
+90 AAQT
-101 DGAITTLRR
+101 
-110 ALKNHPSHSELN
+110 LN
-122 FTLLNSY
+122 LN
-129 ALAKDYQHF
+129 A
-138 NTFYLEVLA
+138 
-147 LNDADLTTQ
+147 Q
-156 ANNLKMLVDEEQRIS
+156 ANNLKTLVDEEQSIN
-171 ARSTVMT
+171 ARSTAMT
-178 DTAEAV
+178 HTAEAV
-184 ESDGLDFD
+184 EPDGLDFD

-206 STLQVAMPSVTE
+206 STLHVVRPTVTQV
-218 AAQPANPVDG
+218 AQPANPVDG
-228 ISNNADNELDFD
+228 ISSKADNELDFD
-240 FALDVPETKIAPVTP
+240 FALDVPETKIAPL
-255 VPPATKPT
+255 T

-270 PQSNELTFADFD
+270 SQSNEFTFDDFD
-282 FDLPSNEP
+282 FDPPSKQP
-290 ATAETVPAPALESPT
+290 ATAATVAAPALESPT

-333 DFDFDFSL
+333 GFDFDFSL
-341 PETQSTPT
+341 PETQSTPA
-349 ATATAPMLTSPTAA
+349 ATATAPMLTT
-363 PSADNNIADDFDF
+363 
-376 DFALDVPET
+376 
-385 KIAPVTPV
+385 
-393 PPATKPTTETT
+393 
-404 AAQPQSNELTFADFD
+404 
-419 FDLPSNE
+419 
-426 PATAETVPAP
+426 
-436 ALESPTEI
+436 
-444 FAPIDEPVTTASAS
+444 
-458 NVNNNN
+458 
-464 NAISD
+464 
-469 SDFDFDFSL
+469 
-478 PETQSTPTATATAPM
+478 
-493 LTSPTAAPSADNNI
+493 PTAAPSADNNI

-527 TNDATTETDLSFGAS
+527 TNDATTEAALSFDTS
-542 DIKASSNLTSDAAT
+542 DIKSSSNLTSDAVT
-556 SVPFAS
+556 SVPVAS

-597 VVDLAEVSAP
+597 VVDLAEVN
-607 EVKAPKPSDSLLISD
+607 APKPSDSLLISD

-656 IADNAISTT
+656 IADKASLTT
-665 APVVEDLSAILD
+665 APVVEDLSEILD

>member
-28 NETTVDTQTQ
+28 SQTTVDTQTQ

-52 ELQRQSHMPSPATP
+52 ELQRQSQQPSPYAAP
-66 DLSQTTLQTVQTPN
+66 NLPQSTLQAAKTLKT
-80 IAESAQHELQ
+80 AENVHHELQ
-90 AAEQLIQTQDY
+90 AAEQLIQNQDY

-122 FTLLNSY
+122 FTLLNTY

-138 NTFYLEVLA
+138 NSFYLEVLA
-147 LNDADLTTQ
+147 LNDIDLTTQ
-156 ANNLKMLVDEEQRIS
+156 ANNLKTLVDEEQSIN
-171 ARSTVMT
+171 ARSTAMT
-178 DTAEAV
+178 HTAEAV
-184 ESDGLDFD
+184 EPDGLDFD
-192 LPGFKQDSDKPAIN
+192 LPGFKQDSDKPAVN
-206 STLQVAMPSVTE
+206 STLHVVRPTVTQV
-218 AAQPANPVDG
+218 AQPANPVDG
-228 ISNNADNELDFD
+228 ISSKADNELDFD
-240 FALDVPETKIAPVTP
+240 FALDVPETKIAPLP
-255 VPPATKPT
+255 
-263 TETTAAQ
+263 TETTAA
-270 PQSNELTFADFD
+270 PSQSNEFTFDDFD
-282 FDLPSNEP
+282 FDLPSKQP
-290 ATAETVPAPALESPT
+290 ATAETVPAPVLESPT

-333 DFDFDFSL
+333 GFDFDFSL
-341 PETQSTPT
+341 PETQSTPA
-349 ATATAPMLTSPTAA
+349 ATATAPMLTT
-363 PSADNNIADDFDF
+363 
-376 DFALDVPET
+376 
-385 KIAPVTPV
+385 
-393 PPATKPTTETT
+393 
-404 AAQPQSNELTFADFD
+404 
-419 FDLPSNE
+419 
-426 PATAETVPAP
+426 
-436 ALESPTEI
+436 
-444 FAPIDEPVTTASAS
+444 
-458 NVNNNN
+458 
-464 NAISD
+464 
-469 SDFDFDFSL
+469 
-478 PETQSTPTATATAPM
+478 
-493 LTSPTAAPSADNNI
+493 PTAAPSADNNI

-527 TNDATTETDLSFGAS
+527 TNDATTEAALSFDTS
-542 DIKASSNLTSDAAT
+542 DIKSSSNLTSDAVT
-556 SVPFAS
+556 SVPVAS

-597 VVDLAEVSAP
+597 VVDLAEVN
-607 EVKAPKPSDSLLISD
+607 APKPSDSLLISD

-656 IADNAISTT
+656 IADKASLTT
-665 APVVEDLSAILD
+665 APVVEDLSEILD

>member
-28 NETTVDTQTQ
+28 SQTTVDTQTQ

-52 ELQRQSHMPSPATP
+52 ELQRQSQQPSPYAA
-66 DLSQTTLQTVQTPN
+66 PN
-80 IAESAQHELQ
+80 LPQSTLQ
-90 AAEQLIQTQDY
+90 AAQT
-101 DGAITTLRR
+101 
-110 ALKNHPSHSELN
+110 LN
-122 FTLLNSY
+122 LN
-129 ALAKDYQHF
+129 A
-138 NTFYLEVLA
+138 
-147 LNDADLTTQ
+147 Q
-156 ANNLKMLVDEEQRIS
+156 ANNLKTLVDEEQSIN
-171 ARSTVMT
+171 ARSTAMT
-178 DTAEAV
+178 HTAEAV
-184 ESDGLDFD
+184 EPDGLDFD

-206 STLQVAMPSVTE
+206 STLHVVRPTVTQV
-218 AAQPANPVDG
+218 AQPANPVDG
-228 ISNNADNELDFD
+228 ISSKADNELDFD
-240 FALDVPETKIAPVTP
+240 FALDVPETKIAPLPT
-255 VPPATKPT
+255 ATEPT

-270 PQSNELTFADFD
+270 SQSNEFTFDDFD
-282 FDLPSNEP
+282 FDPPSKEP
-290 ATAETVPAPALESPT
+290 ATAATVAAPALESPT

-333 DFDFDFSL
+333 GFDFDFSL
-341 PETQSTPT
+341 PETQSTPA
-349 ATATAPMLTSPTAA
+349 ATATAPMLTT
-363 PSADNNIADDFDF
+363 
-376 DFALDVPET
+376 
-385 KIAPVTPV
+385 
-393 PPATKPTTETT
+393 
-404 AAQPQSNELTFADFD
+404 
-419 FDLPSNE
+419 
-426 PATAETVPAP
+426 
-436 ALESPTEI
+436 
-444 FAPIDEPVTTASAS
+444 
-458 NVNNNN
+458 
-464 NAISD
+464 
-469 SDFDFDFSL
+469 
-478 PETQSTPTATATAPM
+478 
-493 LTSPTAAPSADNNI
+493 PTAAPSADNNI

-527 TNDATTETDLSFGAS
+527 TNDATTEAALSFDTS
-542 DIKASSNLTSDAAT
+542 DIKSSSNLTSDAVT
-556 SVPFAS
+556 SVPVAS

-597 VVDLAEVSAP
+597 VVDLAEVN
-607 EVKAPKPSDSLLISD
+607 APKPSDSLLISD

-656 IADNAISTT
+656 IADKASLTT
-665 APVVEDLSAILD
+665 APVVEDLSEILD

-689 DLAEQYVNLGEYD
+689 DLAEQYLNLGEYD

-717 ALVERATALRQ
+717 ALVERAAALRQ

>member
-28 NETTVDTQTQ
+28 SQTTVDTQTQ

-52 ELQRQSHMPSPATP
+52 ELQRQSQMPSPAAP
-66 DLSQTTLQTVQTPN
+66 DLPQTTLQTVQTLN
-80 IAESAQHELQ
+80 TAESAQHELQ

-101 DGAITTLRR
+101 EGAITTIRR
-110 ALKNHPSHSELN
+110 ALKNHPSHSGLN

-138 NTFYLEVLA
+138 NTFYSEVLA

-156 ANNLKMLVDEEQRIS
+156 ANNLKTLVDEEQSIN
-171 ARSTVMT
+171 ARSTAMT
-178 DTAEAV
+178 HTAEAV
-184 ESDGLDFD
+184 EPDGLDFD

-206 STLQVAMPSVTE
+206 STLHVVRPTVTQV
-218 AAQPANPVDG
+218 AQPANPVDG
-228 ISNNADNELDFD
+228 ISSKADNELDFD
-240 FALDVPETKIAPVTP
+240 FALDVPETKIAPLPT
-255 VPPATKPT
+255 ATEPT

-270 PQSNELTFADFD
+270 SQSNEFTFDDFD
-282 FDLPSNEP
+282 FDPPSKEP
-290 ATAETVPAPALESPT
+290 ATAATVAAPALESPT

-333 DFDFDFSL
+333 GFDFDFSL
-341 PETQSTPT
+341 PETQSTPA
-349 ATATAPMLTSPTAA
+349 ATATAPMLTT
-363 PSADNNIADDFDF
+363 
-376 DFALDVPET
+376 
-385 KIAPVTPV
+385 
-393 PPATKPTTETT
+393 
-404 AAQPQSNELTFADFD
+404 
-419 FDLPSNE
+419 
-426 PATAETVPAP
+426 
-436 ALESPTEI
+436 
-444 FAPIDEPVTTASAS
+444 
-458 NVNNNN
+458 
-464 NAISD
+464 
-469 SDFDFDFSL
+469 
-478 PETQSTPTATATAPM
+478 
-493 LTSPTAAPSADNNI
+493 PTAAPSADNNI

-527 TNDATTETDLSFGAS
+527 TNDATTEAALSFDTS
-542 DIKASSNLTSDAAT
+542 DIKSSSNLTSDAVT
-556 SVPFAS
+556 SVPVAS

-597 VVDLAEVSAP
+597 VVDLAEV
-607 EVKAPKPSDSLLISD
+607 KAPSQSDSLLISD
-622 DMFDLSFDDST
+622 DMFDFALDDDTTKAQDATSNVLVTEPTPSDDLIDLSFDDAA
-633 TQAATPANTQ
+633 TQATNQ
-643 TTTTPIASPETTS
+643 TTTTPTASIETTS
-656 IADNAISTT
+656 IADNASPTT

-717 ALVERATALRQ
+717 ALVERAAALRQ